1 VAEVYNRNENYIL
14 KNSKRLNRLNITHKI
29 DNYNNNREGK
39 KIKKKNSEAATEQV
53 KI

>member
-1 VAEVYNRNENYIL
+1 MAEVYNRNENYDL

-29 DNYNNNREGK
+29 DNYNNREGK

>member
-1 VAEVYNRNENYIL
+1 MVRKGKKRKNRN
-14 KNSKRLNRLNITHKI
+14 SKINRLNITHKI